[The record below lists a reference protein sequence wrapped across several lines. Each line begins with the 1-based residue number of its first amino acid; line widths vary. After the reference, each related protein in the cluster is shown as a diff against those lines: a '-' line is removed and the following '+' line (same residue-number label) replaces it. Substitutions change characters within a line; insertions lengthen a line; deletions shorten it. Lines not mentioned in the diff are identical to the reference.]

1 MRATAARL
9 LHTLLDNI
17 PDTIYFKD
25 TESRFTRINKAHAL
39 VLGLDRPEE
48 AVGKTDFDFYPE
60 EQARQAYEDEQQLVR
75 SGEPLLDQVEG
86 RWRAGQLERWVSAT
100 KVPIKD
106 AHGRVVG
113 IVGISR
119 DITDRRRA
127 EEELRRTAEELAR
140 SNAALEEFAYVASH
154 DLQEPLR
161 KIMAFGE
168 RLAATCGAG
177 LPPQGR
183 DYLERMQSAAQR
195 MQNLIN
201 ALLAYSRVT
210 TRGQPFVAVD
220 LGEVARE
227 VLADLEASIE
237 QTGASVHVGH
247 LPVIEADPTQM
258 RQLLQNLAGN
268 ALKFHRED
276 EPPRVLV
283 HGRVLEERDA
293 APAGPCSPGTMCQI
307 AVEDNGIGF
316 DEKYLDC
323 IFGVFQRLHGRGVY
337 AGTGMGLAICRKIA
351 DRHGG
356 SITAAS
362 TLGRGSVFTVVLP
375 VRQNTAGGDA

>member
-1 MRATAARL
+1 
-9 LHTLLDNI
+9 
-17 PDTIYFKD
+17 
-25 TESRFTRINKAHAL
+25 
-39 VLGLDRPEE
+39 
-48 AVGKTDFDFYPE
+48 
-60 EQARQAYEDEQQLVR
+60 
-75 SGEPLLDQVEG
+75 
-86 RWRAGQLERWVSAT
+86 
-100 KVPIKD
+100 
-106 AHGRVVG
+106 
-113 IVGISR
+113 
-119 DITDRRRA
+119 
-127 EEELRRTAEELAR
+127 
-140 SNAALEEFAYVASH
+140 
-154 DLQEPLR
+154 
-161 KIMAFGE
+161 
-168 RLAATCGAG
+168 
-177 LPPQGR
+177 
-183 DYLERMQSAAQR
+183 MQSAAQR